1 MGTRKYRTV
10 VAAILI
16 GAFLFSPLLCGM
28 TCLDERGVKDSVA
41 AEVAPGEREF
51 VGELVES
58 GVAGCVLTHV
68 VLKVDVSEL
77 TKAVGVGAWI
87 WVGFEA
93 VQLVGEIG
101 WLGE

>member
-1 MGTRKYRTV
+1 MGKRKYRAV
-10 VAAILI
+10 FSAVLA
-16 GAFLFSPLLCGM
+16 GAVLFSPLLCGM
-28 TCLDERGVKDSVA
+28 TCLEERGAKDSA
-41 AEVAPGEREF
+41 TAELAPGPAEF

-77 TKAVGVGAWI
+77 TKAAGVGAWI

>member
-28 TCLDERGVKDSVA
+28 TCLEGRGAKDSVT
-41 AEVAPGEREF
+41 AEVAPGAREF
-51 VGELVES
+51 VGVLLES
-58 GVAGCVLTHV
+58 GVVECVLMHV

-77 TKAVGVGAWI
+77 TKTVGVGAWI

-101 WLGE
+101 WRGE